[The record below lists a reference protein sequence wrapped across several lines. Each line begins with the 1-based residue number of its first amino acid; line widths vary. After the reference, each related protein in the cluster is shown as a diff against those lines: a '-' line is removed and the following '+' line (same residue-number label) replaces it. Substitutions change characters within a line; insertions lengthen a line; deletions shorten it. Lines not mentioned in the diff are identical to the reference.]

1 MEDDIDFVVPNE
13 TVNNAI
19 DKFTREK
26 IDEGWTPDE
35 GSDMNRCVS
44 RLFRSKINRDGF
56 YSSLFDSDVSKELRN
71 KGFCNGFQTSQT
83 SKVITFLIGC
93 PEKRGL
99 KESFE
104 FEIRQ

>member
-44 RLFRSKINRDGF
+44 LFIFKWLH
-56 YSSLFDSDVSKELRN
+56 SLLRA
-71 KGFCNGFQTSQT
+71 
-83 SKVITFLIGC
+83 
-93 PEKRGL
+93 
-99 KESFE
+99 
-104 FEIRQ
+104 